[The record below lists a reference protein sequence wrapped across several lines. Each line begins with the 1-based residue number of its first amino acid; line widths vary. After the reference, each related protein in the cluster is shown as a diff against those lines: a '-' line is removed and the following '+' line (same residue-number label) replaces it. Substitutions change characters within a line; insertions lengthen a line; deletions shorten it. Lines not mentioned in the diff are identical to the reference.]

1 MILAGDIGGTNTR
14 LALFKSEGTDGRPE
28 LVAQET
34 FRSSAYESFSEV
46 VERFVSSQPK
56 VEIQRACFGVAGPVQ
71 DGRCK
76 PTNLTWEVDAAQLK
90 RALGIP
96 QVAVINDLVAN
107 AHGIAW
113 LKPDDCITIN
123 AGDEAAGNGAV
134 ISPGTGLGEAGL
146 FWDGQRHLPFA
157 SEGGHA
163 EFGPRNALEIELVNY
178 LEKKLHRVSYES
190 VLSGPGLVNIFNFLC
205 DSGYGESPDWLIEEM
220 RHADPAACI
229 SRAGLSSRSP
239 VCEKT
244 LKIFLEIYGAEAG
257 NLALKMMATGGV
269 WLGGGIVVK
278 LAEKLMTTPAFL
290 SGFTHKGK
298 LSHLVERIPVR
309 VILNEQTALLGAAK
323 FASEMED

>member
-14 LALFKSEGTDGRPE
+14 LALFNPDGPDGRPE
-28 LVAQET
+28 LVMQET
-34 FRSSAYESFSEV
+34 FRSSAYESFGNI
-46 VERFVSSQPK
+46 VERFLSSLPK

-71 DGRCK
+71 NGRCK
-76 PTNLTWEVDAAQLK
+76 PTNLNWEVDAAQLQHDLK
-90 RALGIP
+90 IP
-96 QVAVINDLVAN
+96 LVAIINDLVAN

-123 AGDEAAGNGAV
+123 SGAETSGNGAV

-146 FWDGQRHLPFA
+146 FWDGRRHLPFA

-190 VLSGPGLVNIFNFLC
+190 VLSGPGMVNIFNFLC
-205 DSGYGESPDWLIEEM
+205 DCGYGDAPEWLVEEM

-229 SRAGLSSRSP
+229 SRAGLSGRSP

-278 LAEKLMTTPAFL
+278 LAEKLMTTPAFM
-290 SGFTHKGK
+290 SGFTQKGK

-323 FASEMED
+323 FASEMDV